1 MNPTTPLQDAG
12 IRMEPPMSDPVA
24 RVVVPAARDA
34 AEPPDDP
41 PGVKLR
47 FQGFRV
53 VPHNR
58 DVVTAAQQNS
68 GVAVR
73 A

>member
-1 MNPTTPLQDAG
+1 
-12 IRMEPPMSDPVA
+12 MSEPVA
-24 RVVVPAARDA
+24 KAVVPAARDA

-41 PGVKLR
+41 PGVKLG
-47 FQGFRV
+47 FQGLRV
-53 VPHNR
+53 VPHSR
-58 DVVTAAQQNS
+58 EVVTAAQQNS